1 VHIAHAVWGDF
12 RGKMITL
19 GMLLMRAALWWQRMF
34 TSEYAKTS
42 ELYTFS
48 SHSLKIDMLWSLIY
62 SREVTL
68 LICFDVAD
76 TMLGWLVR
84 ENDQQRGD
92 NKNLAIL
99 QSPSV
104 VFISCSFLGRT
115 VYNCELEH

>member
-1 VHIAHAVWGDF
+1 
-12 RGKMITL
+12 MITL

-104 VFISCSFLGRT
+104 VFISCSSCSWEGLCIT
-115 VYNCELEH
+115 VSLSINKITQQVFY